1 MLKGLKEDMR
11 KAYQKKLIER
21 NEFDKRAI
29 HSLSLYLEI
38 KPNFIKRSPTGMV
51 G

>member
-1 MLKGLKEDMR
+1 MHT
-11 KAYQKKLIER
+11 KKKIIER

-29 HSLSLYLEI
+29 HSLSLCLEI

>member
-1 MLKGLKEDMR
+1 MLKSLKEDIR
-11 KAYQKKLIER
+11 NAYQKKKLR
-21 NEFDKRAI
+21 NEFDKRAM

-38 KPNFIKRSPTGMV
+38 KPNFIKRSPPGMV